1 MILSINIATEQSILF
16 LPLCLLLGFGY
27 AFILYRKDTRFD
39 DTKKSVKQLMF
50 FSRFVLVSILAFLL
64 LSPFMKT
71 VFNKTEKPIIIFA
84 QDNSSSILMNKDSLF
99 YKTTYQT
106 KVNELISNLSSTFDV
121 REFTFGE
128 NLNEKTSIDFSEKI
142 TNISAVFEQIESKFY
157 NQNVGAVILASDG
170 IYNKGNNP
178 LYQASLAPYTVYTV
192 TLGDTVVQQ
201 DLILKEVNHNK
212 ITFLKN
218 QFPLELFAVVNKAEG
233 QKTKLNI
240 TNNNAIV
247 FSKEYTVNSNT
258 FSISETI
265 LLEAKNIG
273 TQHYKVEFSSI
284 KNEIS
289 TTNNRKDIYVEVL
302 DGRQN
307 ILILANAPHP
317 DLKTLKQ
324 SIESNENYKVN
335 TKYIS
340 AFDGVIAPYS
350 LVIVHQV
357 PQNNPIINQI
367 SSSAISAWYIIG
379 SQTTEQDFNK
389 LNLGIEVVNSKG
401 NFNEILPKVNQQ
413 FPLFTLSETTY
424 KTIQNFPPLL
434 GFFGNYQLKSNTYQL
449 LNQKIGAIETENPL
463 LIFTQINNKK
473 NAVLFGEGIW
483 KWRMQEFLMN
493 KNQDATNELI
503 NKTVQFLAIK
513 DDKSKFRIIH
523 NNIFL
528 ENEEIVINAELY
540 NDSYELINDPEVK
553 ITLTNNENKK
563 FNFVFNKTSKAYLL
577 NAGFLTPGFYE
588 YNATTILGEKKY
600 TQSGKFQVLPL
611 VLEANSLTA
620 NAQLLQNLAHKFGGK
635 MVFPTNLDDVLTSI
649 KENENISAILYEEH
663 DVKEWIYLKWIF
675 FLLLILLTLEWFV
688 RKRNGAY

>member
-27 AFILYRKDTRFD
+27 AFILYRKDARFD
-39 DTKKSVKQLMF
+39 DTKRSVKQLMF

-106 KVNELISNLSSTFDV
+106 KVNELVSNLSSTFDV

-128 NLNEKTSIDFSEKI
+128 NLDEKTSIDFSEKI

-170 IYNKGNNP
+170 IYNEGNNP

-192 TLGDTVVQQ
+192 TLGDTVVQR

-218 QFPLELFAVVNKAEG
+218 QFPLELFAIVNKAEG

-240 TNNNAIV
+240 THNNAIV
-247 FSKEYTVNSNT
+247 FSKEYTINSNT

-273 TQHYKVEFSSI
+273 TQHYKVEFSSV

-324 SIESNENYKVN
+324 SIESNENYKVT

-340 AFDGVIAPYS
+340 AFDGIIAPYS

-367 SSSAISAWYIIG
+367 NSSAISAWYIIG

-389 LNLGIEVVNSKG
+389 LNLGIEVVDSKG
-401 NFNEILPKVNQQ
+401 NFNEILPKVNEQ
-413 FPLFTLSETTY
+413 FLLFTLSETTY

-434 GFFGNYQLKSNTYQL
+434 GFFGNYQLKSNAYQL
-449 LNQKIGAIETENPL
+449 LNQKIGAIVTENPL
-463 LIFTQINNKK
+463 LVFTQINNKK

-540 NDSYELINDPEVK
+540 NDSYELVNDSEVK

-563 FNFVFNKTSKAYLL
+563 FNFVFNKTSKAYFL
-577 NAGFLTPGFYE
+577 NAGILTPGFYE

-600 TQSGKFQVLPL
+600 TQNGKFQVLPL

-620 NAQLLQNLAHKFGGK
+620 NAQMLQNLAHKFGGK
-635 MVFPTNLDDVLTSI
+635 MVFPTNLDDILTSI

-663 DVKEWIYLKWIF
+663 DVKEWIHLKWIF
-675 FLLLILLTLEWFV
+675 FLLLTLLTLEWFV
-688 RKRNGAY
+688 RKRSGAY